1 MRARPC
7 VVNRWERTLP
17 ACSVWH
23 LAERIDFAARCREVH
38 ARCVRSQQE
47 SIMLINMPRLII
59 SGTAHELAED
69 LITVGRGPD
78 NMIVINDPSVSTHH
92 AQLQRAGE
100 TYRLK
105 DLNSAN
111 GTRVN
116 DLPAAETS
124 LRFGD
129 RIRFGAA
136 EARYEPDVSGSQPL
150 PRPEK
155 IIARSTELS
164 AVPADFINASP
175 FPRQREEN
183 DSFRTAISI
192 ALVVLAL
199 IFLGSMIAVLT
210 MHAPSL

>member
-1 MRARPC
+1 MRGQSQGAHAFQRARPA
-7 VVNRWERTLP
+7 RTDYVD
-17 ACSVWH
+17 S
-23 LAERIDFAARCREVH
+23 
-38 ARCVRSQQE
+38 
-47 SIMLINMPRLII
+47 MPRLII
-59 SGTAHELAED
+59 SGTAHELTED
-69 LITVGRGPD
+69 LITIGRGPD

-92 AQLQRAGE
+92 AQLHGAGE

-105 DLNSAN
+105 DLDSTN

-116 DLPAAETS
+116 DLPVGETA

-155 IIARSTELS
+155 IIACSADLS

-175 FPRQREEN
+175 FPHQKEEK
-183 DSFRTAISI
+183 DPFRTAIFI
-192 ALVVLAL
+192 ALAVLAL
-199 IFLGSMIAVLT
+199 VFLGSMIAVLT